1 MLNLLYKT
9 IVQTNGQYFTKLQ
22 ILHFTFIL
30 RMGKQGIFSLCGK
43 KFVCH
48 LKMAEHC
55 ESAIQLVLNVWF
67 GVCGGGRQ
75 PKHKNHIF
83 QFWEVPPRLQ
93 PSLVRIQP
101 FPQMER
107 IFPFL
112 TFLTILIMEVE
123 SQCKISTITHF
134 KICPLYSNI
143 CFCQVNSFALICL
156 EETLP

>member
-55 ESAIQLVLNVWF
+55 DSAIQLVLNVCF

-75 PKHKNHIF
+75 PKHKNHNFSFGRCLHASSHLKIGHNH
-83 QFWEVPPRLQ
+83 
-93 PSLVRIQP
+93 SLKWKAFSLFDHPHNGSEIRNNAK
-101 FPQMER
+101 
-107 IFPFL
+107 FL
-112 TFLTILIMEVE
+112 RSPILKKM
-123 SQCKISTITHF
+123 SSLF
-134 KICPLYSNI
+134 
-143 CFCQVNSFALICL
+143 
-156 EETLP
+156 